1 MNERSRRWK
10 LGDGEAGVMASI
22 CIAVQVDRST
32 IASVRGDFDT
42 EAAPVVTRQLLALL
56 AKPIESLTVD
66 LSEVTFMDSAG
77 LGVLTVVRN
86 HAEHAGVRFTLR
98 DSSRYV
104 EQVLRAAGMVDYFAT
119 APAPDPDG
127 RPANGDA
134 DADDSKRPSPE

>member
-1 MNERSRRWK
+1 GSHVMEQHSGRWK
-10 LGDGEAGVMASI
+10 LNDGEADVMESVCVAT
-22 CIAVQVDRST
+22 QVDRET

-86 HAEHAGVRFTLR
+86 HAMHAGILCALR
-98 DSSRYV
+98 DAARHV
-104 EQVLRAAGMVDYFAT
+104 EQVLRAVGMVDYF
-119 APAPDPDG
+119 DV
-127 RPANGDA
+127 ANA
-134 DADDSKRPSPE
+134 DE

>member
-1 MNERSRRWK
+1 MDERSGRWK
-10 LGDGEAGVMASI
+10 LSDGHAGVMSSV
-22 CIAVQVDRST
+22 CVAVQVDRET

-86 HAEHAGVRFTLR
+86 HATHAGIRFALR
-98 DSSRYV
+98 DASRYV
-104 EQVLRAAGMVDYFAT
+104 GQVLRAAGMVDYFDA
-119 APAPDPDG
+119 DPSG
-127 RPANGDA
+127 RPDTG
-134 DADDSKRPSPE
+134 